1 VLAACDENTSLP
13 AATRPSTVV
22 PMNAKHG
29 QSSTRPECR
38 LIRQRKQAVEYSAF
52 RLPTSRSVRKIYRHS
67 GRCFRELPRAAVC
80 SRCRLD
86 PDFRYLV
93 GDLAGSIFRSPRFIS
108 VTTTAT
114 PVFLYNLQSDNT
126 CLFPAHVRFLLQEK
140 DDDLS
145 GMNGKQ
151 YFRWFSNSV
160 AHQLAPG
167 TANPSASLTD
177 LSQMDERI
185 WRKSKCKC
193 RRNGRF

>member
-1 VLAACDENTSLP
+1 MVNPLLARN
-13 AATRPSTVV
+13 AA
-22 PMNAKHG
+22 
-29 QSSTRPECR
+29 SSDSANRRWSIR
-38 LIRQRKQAVEYSAF
+38 LFA
-52 RLPTSRSVRKIYRHS
+52 YRHPEACAKFIDILVDAS
-67 GRCFRELPRAAVC
+67 AN
-80 SRCRLD
+80 
-86 PDFRYLV
+86 YLV
-93 GDLAGSIFRSPRFIS
+93 RQFAAGVDSIQIFDTWSGILPVRFSDRPRFIS